1 MCVIDKIILFR
12 NTVSIIFLFSYIKT
26 TLCFVLSFAFFFS
39 CNMQISGNSW
49 LFLFINFNIKLRSA
63 FPRTIFQNNCVDMSL
78 PLGYKL
84 NYLLTNQYFEVSS
97 LRRTEGIRRDG
108 HILSLKSLQFRL
120 EGNAQSNEKSI
131 NNNELIWNA
140 ILIQKV

>member
-1 MCVIDKIILFR
+1 
-12 NTVSIIFLFSYIKT
+12 
-26 TLCFVLSFAFFFS
+26 
-39 CNMQISGNSW
+39 
-49 LFLFINFNIKLRSA
+49 
-63 FPRTIFQNNCVDMSL
+63 MSL